1 MILAGSV
8 LKGQRQGQ
16 NWASGHTFP
25 KMWQFIGLK
34 YIPMQYRKIC
44 FVIKHFKRSY
54 KVSILR
60 RHGIYWKLNIFPLP
74 KLHFKPVF
82 SSQKHVNTK
91 GTLSIFKCRYSNF
104 PTPIPIH
111 IKLFGIKNC
120 TWIKTFYVYNAKFL
134 SVPWF
139 ISSNISYAP
148 WNQFATWKLD
158 Q

>member
-16 NWASGHTFP
+16 NWASGHTFL
-25 KMWQFIGLK
+25 KMWQFIRLK

-44 FVIKHFKRSY
+44 FVTKHFKRSY
-54 KVSILR
+54 KVSILGR
-60 RHGIYWKLNIFPLP
+60 LGIYWNLNIFPLP

-104 PTPIPIH
+104 PTLIH

-120 TWIKTFYVYNAKFL
+120 TQCKVLKCSLIYFL
-134 SVPWF
+134 KYILCLLKSVCYLKARS
-139 ISSNISYAP
+139 IN
-148 WNQFATWKLD
+148 N
-158 Q
+158 